1 MLSFSEYLSVQEVA
15 SMLGVSAR
23 SVYGYIAKGQLPAT
37 RMGERIF
44 VKAQD
49 VSAFERN
56 APGRQRV
63 LAPAWHIP
71 PQRNRQYVTMITV
84 RVRVGA
90 SEALEDRLV
99 EIQGSSAHRFFG
111 TSARYVVQNQRDP
124 DEIDLVLVWRSAVM
138 PDLACREAA
147 VAALAADLV
156 DVLEWETAVVK
167 EGQTLLHA

>member
-1 MLSFSEYLSVQEVA
+1 MLSFSDYLSVQEVA
-15 SMLGVSAR
+15 SMLDVSAR

-37 RMGERIF
+37 RIGERIF
-44 VKAQD
+44 VRAQD

-63 LAPAWHIP
+63 LAPAWHTP
-71 PQRNRQYVTMITV
+71 PERNRQYVTMITV
-84 RVRVGA
+84 RVRSGA
-90 SEALEDRLV
+90 SEALVDRLV
-99 EIQGSSAHRFFG
+99 EIQGSATHCFFG

-124 DEIDLVLVWRSAVM
+124 DEIDLVLVWRSPVM

>member
-1 MLSFSEYLSVQEVA
+1 
-15 SMLGVSAR
+15 MLGVSAR

-37 RMGERIF
+37 RVGERIL
-44 VKAQD
+44 VREQD
-49 VSAFERN
+49 AYAFKRN

-99 EIQGSSAHRFFG
+99 EIQGSTTHRFFG
-111 TSARYVVQNQRDP
+111 TSARYGVQNQRDP
-124 DEIDLVLVWRSAVM
+124 CEIDLGLVWCGAGM
-138 PDLACREAA
+138 PGLSC
-147 VAALAADLV
+147 
-156 DVLEWETAVVK
+156 
-167 EGQTLLHA
+167 